1 MADHARAS
9 ATRAARTLPNGTAP
23 RSTPGTVRHVS
34 HDNPAPDIPDWATH
48 VTPDTLDPRVLDQAD
63 IWVTRD
69 ATVLRIT
76 AMSTDHIHNVLTML
90 TERASELRLSS
101 LLDATY
107 QLMNTDTRTVD
118 DAEQLAWDLVRTY
131 ADLTPPHWLE
141 TTALVIALRTE
152 LATRPTP

>member
-1 MADHARAS
+1 M
-9 ATRAARTLPNGTAP
+9 NN
-23 RSTPGTVRHVS
+23 
-34 HDNPAPDIPDWATH
+34 DNPAPDIPDWATH
-48 VTPDTLDPRVLDQAD
+48 VTPDTLDPRVLDQTD
-63 IWVTRD
+63 IWVNRD

-118 DAEQLAWDLVRTY
+118 DAERLAWDLVRTY
-131 ADLTPPHWLE
+131 ADLTHQQWLE